1 MKNYIIFI
9 LITVIVAG
17 VLYFNYTNQNKPD
30 PDSKSDLKP
39 FFEVKGVSI
48 KKSNTEEYKPLFT
61 EYYDTNDFVTMSEGA
76 EFTYTFAITQG
87 ARTITKLYVKRT
99 SPDQQNTETSE
110 LTIGSIGLEDD
121 MDYELMFGAQ
131 DGENILG
138 THTFTLTYETPITTG
153 TGAASETVVTEEVLS
168 VGLKEATGG
177 SIALDVTDVLS
188 KEATVTTDIAKK
200 YVYIKDIDGKNIFGE
215 DAVYLS
221 PVEKSDGRGFKL
233 QGLEPPLD
241 VLAKPFYLINCKNS
255 SCGSSDYN
263 GYYLMTTKN
272 IKGGK
277 IPEDTDY
284 LTKDKSLVK
293 FAEGDFKD
301 KLFKIEA
308 FSLNFQLGPKP
319 SA

>member
-61 EYYDTNDFVTMSEGA
+61 EYYTNDEFVAMSEDA
-76 EFTYTFAITQG
+76 IFTYTFAITQG
-87 ARTITKLYVKRT
+87 AKTITKLYVKRT
-99 SPDQQNTETSE
+99 SPDQQTTETSE

-121 MDYELMFGAQ
+121 VDYPLTFGAQ
-131 DGENILG
+131 AGENILG

-177 SIALDVTDVLS
+177 SIALEVTDVLYNMN
-188 KEATVTTDIAKK
+188 TITTDIAKK

-221 PVEKSDGRGFKL
+221 PVAESNGRGFKL
-233 QGLEPPLD
+233 QGLNIPANSE
-241 VLAKPFYLINCKNS
+241 LAKPFYLIKCAEG
-255 SCGSSDYN
+255 SCGSTEYN
-263 GYYLMTTKN
+263 DYYLMTTKN
-272 IKGGK
+272 IEGGK
-277 IPEDTDY
+277 IPEDTKY
-284 LTKDKSLVK
+284 LTKNKSLVK
-293 FAEGDFKD
+293 FTEGDFKD
-301 KLFKIEA
+301 KLLKIEA
-308 FSLNFQLGPKP
+308 QQ
-319 SA
+319 

>member
-61 EYYDTNDFVTMSEGA
+61 EYYENDEFVAMSEGA
-76 EFTYTFAITQG
+76 IFTYTFAITQG

-121 MDYELMFGAQ
+121 TDYPLTFGAQ

-177 SIALDVTDVLS
+177 SIALEVTDVLYNMN
-188 KEATVTTDIAKK
+188 TITTDIAKK
-200 YVYIKDIDGKNIFGE
+200 YVYIRDFDGNNIFGE

-221 PVEKSDGRGFKL
+221 PVAESNGRGFKL
-233 QGLEPPLD
+233 QGSGISTESE
-241 VLAKPFYLINCKNS
+241 LAKPFYLINCVDS

-263 GYYLMTTKN
+263 GYYLMTTEN
-272 IKGGK
+272 IEGGK
-277 IPEDTDY
+277 IPEDTNY
-284 LTKDKSLVK
+284 LTKNKSLVK
-293 FAEGDFKD
+293 FTEGDFKD
-301 KLFKIEA
+301 KLLKIEA
-308 FSLNFQLGPKP
+308 QQ
-319 SA
+319 